1 MKVRVETLA
10 LSRTRS
16 EKRRGA
22 QAPFFKRGGYIAL
35 FAEASKKSTTLLC
48 AMRLFS
54 RSLL

>member
-1 MKVRVETLA
+1 MKIRNEALM
-10 LSRTRS
+10 LSRTRF

-22 QAPFFKRGGYIAL
+22 QAPFSKFGGYIAL

-48 AMRLFS
+48 AMRPFS